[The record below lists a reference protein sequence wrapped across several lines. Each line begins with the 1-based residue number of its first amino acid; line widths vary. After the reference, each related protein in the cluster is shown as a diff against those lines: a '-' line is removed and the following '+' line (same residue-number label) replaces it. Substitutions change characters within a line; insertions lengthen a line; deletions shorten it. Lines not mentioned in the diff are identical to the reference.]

1 MRSAAAVT
9 AAALGVCALV
19 AGCAAPA
26 AKAPAPRVVE
36 AVKPSP
42 NRTLDRALPTAEE
55 LTILLGGS
63 GFMGQ
68 LVEGGADM
76 LLQGVREAEATPV
89 DCVSTGYRLEK
100 VVYQASPVR
109 SVASQSW
116 AGGDVNGPTATGFF
130 GVVEFVDADAARE
143 FFAASADKWHRC
155 NGQTLVLN
163 QPDRGAQGSSRIT
176 DVGIDDRIVS
186 AVVMQDAGS
195 TIQRALGIAGD
206 CIVDVEIGDV
216 AGPSATG
223 ARSATAV
230 ADLMLDKIDRS

>member
-1 MRSAAAVT
+1 MRTAAMT
-9 AAALGVCALV
+9 AAALGACAIV
-19 AGCAAPA
+19 AGCSAPA
-26 AKAPAPRVVE
+26 GQAPSPQVAPA
-36 AVKPSP
+36 VKLSP
-42 NRTLDRALPTAEE
+42 NPALDRALPTAEE
-55 LTILLGGS
+55 LSIMLGGD

-68 LVEGGADM
+68 VVQGGAEM
-76 LLQGVREAEATPV
+76 LLQGVGEAEATPL

-116 AGGDVNGPTATGFF
+116 AGGDANGPTATGFF

-163 QPDRGAQGSSRIT
+163 RSDRGGQGSSRIT
-176 DVGIDDRIVS
+176 EVDVGDQIVS

-195 TIQRALGIAGD
+195 TVQRALGVAGD
-206 CIVDVEIGDV
+206 SVVDVEIADV
-216 AGPSATG
+216 AGPKATG
-223 ARSATAV
+223 ARDAAAV
-230 ADLMLDKIDRS
+230 ADLMLEKIGES

>member
-1 MRSAAAVT
+1 MRSAVMT
-9 AAALGVCALV
+9 AAALGACAIV
-19 AGCAAPA
+19 AGCSSPAVHAPSPQVAPA
-26 AKAPAPRVVE
+26 AQPLPNPA
-36 AVKPSP
+36 
-42 NRTLDRALPTAEE
+42 LDRVLPTAEE
-55 LTILLGGS
+55 LSIMLGGD

-68 LVEGGADM
+68 VVEGGADM
-76 LLQGVREAEATPV
+76 LLQGVREAEATPL

-130 GVVEFVDADAARE
+130 GVVEFIDADAAHE

-163 QPDRGAQGSSRIT
+163 RAGRGAQGSSRIT
-176 DVGIDDRIVS
+176 GVGIDDRIVS

-195 TIQRALGIAGD
+195 TIQRALGVAGD
-206 CIVDVEIGDV
+206 CIVDVEITDV
-216 AGPSATG
+216 AGPTATG
-223 ARSATAV
+223 ARDATAV
-230 ADLMLDKIDRS
+230 ADLMLDKIGDS